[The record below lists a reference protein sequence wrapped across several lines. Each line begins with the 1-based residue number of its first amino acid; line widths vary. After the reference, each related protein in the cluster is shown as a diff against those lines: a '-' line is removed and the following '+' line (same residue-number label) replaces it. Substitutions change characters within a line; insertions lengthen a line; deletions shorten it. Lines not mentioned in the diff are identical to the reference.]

1 MNNII
6 SNSGL
11 PSLAHTSKA
20 QQPGSSTTPA
30 VETTGSSASG
40 AAGPGDRVRLT
51 DSARALQDASR
62 SGENSPVNAQKVAQI
77 RQALDN
83 GSYQINPAR
92 IADGLIRL
100 DQQLGAAFQGH
111 GQS

>member
-1 MNNII
+1 MNNTI

-11 PSLAHTSKA
+11 PNLAHAGKA
-20 QQPGSSTTPA
+20 QQPGSSPTPA
-30 VETTGSSASG
+30 VETAGSG
-40 AAGPGDRVRLT
+40 AANAADHVRLT

-62 SGENSPVNAQKVAQI
+62 SGGNSPVNAQKVAQI

-100 DQQLGAAFQGH
+100 DQQLGATLQGH
-111 GQS
+111 SQS